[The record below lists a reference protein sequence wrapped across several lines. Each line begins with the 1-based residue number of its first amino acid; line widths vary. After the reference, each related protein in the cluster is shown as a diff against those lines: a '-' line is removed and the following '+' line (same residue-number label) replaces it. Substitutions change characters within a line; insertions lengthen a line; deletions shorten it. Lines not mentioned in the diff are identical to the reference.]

1 MTALRTILR
10 IFVLILI
17 APAVALGQPA
27 PDDGYCDYV
36 QGTASATAATL
47 FAPQLF
53 GQFGYIEQ
61 LNQVTNDPNAEP
73 NDLRAIGGLRYS
85 FTNIFAGKATVARA
99 DADCRRHKAQVAM
112 QAITQQIKD
121 TSSARA
127 IAARLA
133 VYEQAQGDA
142 DKMLATI
149 KADVDAR
156 RLTTQE
162 AISTQ
167 LRVDEIRA
175 QIAQAKRDLAALPS
189 SDTKGVDQ
197 LLADYREA
205 DAAMEKAEGKLRS
218 IKAYDVNVRAGVDRF
233 LNGDIEDKTRYF
245 AVLEVGVNLGA
256 LWTGSGNRRSATGRD
271 RYARTVG
278 PMQIIADPA
287 VLRPLLEVQQ
297 KRLVQV
303 QALSSDLDKQLAAL
317 NGAESSDAKRFRE
330 TIWFEAIKARAELAY
345 LQAHVAT
352 LNEMLGT
359 PTK

>member
-1 MTALRTILR
+1 
-10 IFVLILI
+10 
-17 APAVALGQPA
+17 
-27 PDDGYCDYV
+27 
-36 QGTASATAATL
+36 
-47 FAPQLF
+47 
-53 GQFGYIEQ
+53 
-61 LNQVTNDPNAEP
+61 
-73 NDLRAIGGLRYS
+73 
-85 FTNIFAGKATVARA
+85 
-99 DADCRRHKAQVAM
+99 
-112 QAITQQIKD
+112 
-121 TSSARA
+121 
-127 IAARLA
+127 
-133 VYEQAQGDA
+133 
-142 DKMLATI
+142 
-149 KADVDAR
+149 
-156 RLTTQE
+156 
-162 AISTQ
+162 
-167 LRVDEIRA
+167 VDEIRA